1 MTTVVPPPP
10 STPPP
15 PMPPP
20 PPTMTVV
27 NPPSSLVLVSLGSML
42 EGRVVADNGQGQFQL
57 QTSHGVLTVN
67 ANVLLPKGGALV
79 LQLLG
84 LAPRVQL
91 QISTIDGKPPHLAL
105 QSRAGIFPAAA
116 AAKGT
121 AASTAVPGPGSGGVF
136 PVNLTVGTTVAAT
149 FLRPAS
155 GIAGATAAGPLAG
168 GKSDQVAP
176 AAASG
181 GGKQSQR
188 SGLKATLKALA
199 GKVAGGGFLG
209 GRVSAHG
216 SPPAGAEARAG
227 SKGAAAQNTGSQ
239 QARGGAVVLPSGTR
253 VNVRI
258 VALQPASQTAVGA
271 AAPPPGGS
279 AVLAAGQSLTGTVTG
294 ATASGHPI
302 VLTAGGTLA
311 LATRG
316 PLPAGSRVTFE
327 VTGQPVPPKTPA
339 AANSL
344 AWRSDSML
352 SRQWPSLSETLDV
365 LQETNPAAAQ
375 HLIHA
380 VIPRL
385 DSQLAAN
392 ILFFLAALRGGDMRG
407 WLGEGVERSLQRDR
421 PNLLGRLRDDF
432 RKLGRGGEEPA
443 KTDWRVIPIPLYNGA
458 DIEQIRLFTR
468 RHGGEDRDQD
478 KGQGGIRFV
487 IDLNLSRLGRLQLD
501 GMVRDHRKNLDLI
514 VRTADALPSEVRD
527 NIRLIFQEANEV
539 TGIVGGI
546 AFQAKPPNFVEV
558 SPGDGDEDHPGLIA

>member
-1 MTTVVPPPP
+1 MTTVAPPPP

-15 PMPPP
+15 PTPPA

-67 ANVLLPKGGALV
+67 TNVLLPKGGALV

-91 QISTIDGKPPHLAL
+91 QISTINGKPPHLAL
-105 QSRAGIFPAAA
+105 PSRAGIFPAAA

-121 AASTAVPGPGSGGVF
+121 AASTAVSGSGNGGMF

-149 FLRPAS
+149 LLRPAS
-155 GIAGATAAGPLAG
+155 GIAGGTAAASLAG
-168 GKSDQVAP
+168 GESDQVTP
-176 AAASG
+176 AATSG
-181 GGKQSQR
+181 GDKQSRR
-188 SGLKATLKALA
+188 SGLKAALKALA
-199 GKVAGGGFLG
+199 GKVAGGGILG
-209 GRVSAHG
+209 GRGSAQG
-216 SPPAGAEARAG
+216 SPPAGAAATAG
-227 SKGAAAQNTGSQ
+227 SKGVAAQNTGLQ
-239 QARGGAVVLPSGTR
+239 QARPGAVVLPSGTQ

-271 AAPPPGGS
+271 PASPSGGS
-279 AVLAAGQSLTGTVTG
+279 TILAAGQSLTGTVTG
-294 ATASGHPI
+294 TTASGHPI
-302 VLTAGGTLA
+302 VPTPGGTLA

-327 VTGQPVPPKTPA
+327 VTGPPVPPKTPA
-339 AANSL
+339 DANSL
-344 AWRSDSML
+344 TWRSDSML

-365 LQETNPAAAQ
+365 LRETNPAAAQ

-392 ILFFLAALRGGDMRG
+392 ILLFLAALRGGDLRG

-432 RKLGRGGEEPA
+432 GKLGGGGEEPA

-458 DIEQIRLFTR
+458 EIEQIRLFMR
-468 RHGGEDRDQD
+468 RHGGEDQDQD
-478 KGQGGIRFV
+478 KSQGGIRFV

-501 GMVRDHRKNLDLI
+501 GLVRDYRKNLDLI
-514 VRTADALPSEVRD
+514 VRTADVLPSEMRD
-527 NIRLIFQEANEV
+527 NIRRIFQEANEV
-539 TGIVGGI
+539 TGIKGGI

-558 SPGDGDEDHPGLIA
+558 SPGDSDEDHPDLIA